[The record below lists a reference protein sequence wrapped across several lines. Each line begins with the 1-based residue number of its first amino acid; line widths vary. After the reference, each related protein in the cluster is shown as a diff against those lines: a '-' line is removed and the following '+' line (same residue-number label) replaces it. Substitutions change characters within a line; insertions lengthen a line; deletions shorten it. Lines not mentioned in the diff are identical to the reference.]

1 MSNAAVPAAQADEAA
16 APNLRRGRAVMRKAF
31 KIALG
36 AAFATVIVPVLA
48 YLLMTPGDEEPMAE
62 TLRDFGFVRVRLP
75 SNLMNVGSLYYVDS
89 GLKDFKTTCHA
100 DAADLGED
108 VMSSRSWDIEK
119 TLERKGQLDTAVS
132 IDFGSV
138 IKGAF
143 DNDYVHTV
151 HFSLTEITVE
161 ELSLDRSSLIYTKLM
176 TEPACN
182 NVALQF
188 VDDAPRGY
196 VCQVQKTLKATAE
209 IKLDRGVQDK
219 LQASA
224 NVADVT
230 GKIKE
235 AIETQANVKV
245 VERDGRLFTGAA
257 LTYGV
262 SMNPTC
268 LAPLTSHFRRIL
280 PQSRFDRLVNFVEF
294 DIVEPLLPVH
304 VDQLQTAQKSVTVA
318 KGN

>member
-1 MSNAAVPAAQADEAA
+1 
-16 APNLRRGRAVMRKAF
+16 MRKAF
-31 KIALG
+31 KFALG
-36 AAFATVIVPVLA
+36 AALATMIVPVLA
-48 YLLMTPGDEEPMAE
+48 YPLMTPGDEDPMAE

-100 DAADLGED
+100 RAAELGED
-108 VMSSRSWDIEK
+108 VIESRSWDIEK

-138 IKGAF
+138 VKGAY
-143 DNDYVHTV
+143 DNDFVHTV
-151 HFSLTEITVE
+151 HFSLTQVMVE
-161 ELSLDRSSLIYTKLM
+161 ELPLDRSSLIYTKLM
-176 TEPACN
+176 TDPACS

-196 VCQVQKTLKATAE
+196 VCQVQKTLRATAE
-209 IKLDRGVQDK
+209 IKLDRDVQDR

-224 NVADVT
+224 KVADVT

-235 AIETQANVKV
+235 AIETQTNVNV
-245 VERDGRLFTGAA
+245 VEREGRFFTGTA

-268 LAPLTSHFRRIL
+268 LAPLTSHFQRIL
-280 PQSRFDRLVNFVEF
+280 PQSRLDRFVNFVKF
-294 DIVEPLLPVH
+294 DIVEPLWPAH
-304 VDQLQTAQKSVTVA
+304 ADQPQTAQKPETIA
-318 KGN
+318 KGD